1 MKELGPKGSSRLS
14 GGRENLENKAKRTPL
29 PLRQGEK
36 TGPVKYRECR
46 KAEEIL
52 SNVLDLVKKEVSAG
66 RHTFAIQ
73 LEKMG

>member
-1 MKELGPKGSSRLS
+1 M
-14 GGRENLENKAKRTPL
+14 ENKAKRTPL

-66 RHTFAIQ
+66 RHTFARQ